1 MNALLQALPAFL
13 LVLCRISSFF
23 VVAPVF
29 SSRNVPAQFKIG
41 LAVFVSF
48 LVFLTVGTE
57 ATVALDSLYPLAVIR
72 EVLAGLLLGFVAY
85 LFFAVVQT
93 SGAFIDL
100 QLGYGLANVVDP
112 MSGSAVPVV
121 GNLKFMVMLLV
132 FLSVNGHHYL
142 LGAIMDSY
150 RWLPLD
156 NDFFRTVYEGR
167 LTAFL
172 TETFSATF
180 LLALQIAAP
189 ILVAT
194 FLTDVG
200 MALLARTAPQY
211 NVFVVGIPIKI
222 LLGLAMLVLLMPGF
236 GVLFRMLFDRMFV
249 ALRQWL
255 AIVGS

>member
-1 MNALLQALPAFL
+1 MNAWLQALPAFL

-29 SSRNVPAQFKIG
+29 GSRNVPAAFKIG

-48 LVFLTVGTE
+48 LVFLTVGFD
-57 ATVALDSLYPLAVIR
+57 ASVAFDARYPLAVIR
-72 EVLAGLLLGFVAY
+72 EALAGLLLGFAAY
-85 LFFAVVQT
+85 LFFAIVQT

-100 QLGYGLANVVDP
+100 QLGFGLANIVDP
-112 MSGSAVPVV
+112 LSGAAMPVM
-121 GNLKFMVMLLV
+121 GNLKFMTMLLV
-132 FLSVNGHHYL
+132 FLAVNGHHYL

-150 RWLPLD
+150 KWLPLD

-172 TETFSATF
+172 TETFAATF
-180 LLALQIAAP
+180 LMALQIAAP
-189 ILVAT
+189 ILAAV

-200 MALLARTAPQY
+200 LALLARTAPQY

-222 LLGLAMLVLLMPGF
+222 LVGLSMLVLLMPGF
-236 GVLFRMLFDRMFV
+236 GVLFRLVFDRMFQ
-249 ALRQWL
+249 ALKQLL
-255 AIVGS
+255 AIAGA